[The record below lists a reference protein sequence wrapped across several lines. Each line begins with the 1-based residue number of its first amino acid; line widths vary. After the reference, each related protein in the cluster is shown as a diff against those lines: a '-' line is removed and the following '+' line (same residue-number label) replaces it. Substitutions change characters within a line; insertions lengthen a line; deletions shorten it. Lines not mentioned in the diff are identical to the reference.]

1 MFGKLKTLFWG
12 VLAPLAILLKG
23 GFFPYTL
30 FVIILALIYVDWL
43 KRKDMTT
50 QLLSIQAI
58 LAVSFILVSSSIL
71 LLGGAVVLL
80 S

>member
-12 VLAPLAILLKG
+12 VLAPLSILLKG
-23 GFFPYTL
+23 GLLPYTL
-30 FVIILALIYVDWL
+30 FVIILTLIYVDWL

-50 QLLSIQAI
+50 HLLSIQAI

-71 LLGGAVVLL
+71 LLGGTLVLL